1 MTSPLNA
8 TRHWSSAAPFVSSIA
23 GGNIVGSDDI
33 IRCAAYQFYE
43 DAYHNR
49 PEAWAVTLRGEDD
62 EEQVAI
68 TLPAAKKII
77 EATNRFLAV
86 DFDFAVVP
94 NTVPEP
100 GETDPAAPPEPGDT
114 TAAASPGVVALQA
127 YINNLARREK
137 LFSKFANQKR
147 YGLIRGDAIW
157 HITADDTKLPGQRI
171 SIHEVHPGQ
180 YFPIADLADPNRLA
194 GCYLVDLVQDPRE
207 KEDKTKLA
215 ARVQEYRREQD
226 STGAFTGVVTSSLIL
241 YEVGKWDARNLKPGD
256 IKQIQVIRPVTALDS
271 RITQVPVYHVR
282 NNSIPGVEFGTS
294 EIAGIEVLMNAL
306 NQSMTD
312 EDLTLVM
319 QGLGMYWTNA
329 APPQN
334 EDGSAGAWE
343 IGPRA
348 VIEVGD
354 QQQFG
359 RVTGV
364 SSVAPFLE
372 HMKYADEWIQGGAG
386 VPDIAVGKVDV
397 TVAESGISLKLQLAP
412 IIAKNAEKELE
423 MISELDHMFYDL
435 CRMWLPVYEQID
447 FPESAIVTSVGDPMP
462 ENRQDTINELV
473 GLVSNVPQIITMQTV
488 HDRLRKFGYD
498 FGPNS
503 VADVLA
509 ESVAIT
515 QATQAAVDP
524 YGGEGGGEDDGNAD
538 QPPVE

>member
-8 TRHWSSAAPFVSSIA
+8 TRHWSSAQPFVSAVS
-23 GGNIVGSDDI
+23 GGNIIGSDDLV
-33 IRCAAYQFYE
+33 RCAAYQFYE

-49 PEAWAVTLRGEDD
+49 PEAWTVTLRGDDD

-100 GETDPAAPPEPGDT
+100 GETDPAAPPEEPGA
-114 TAAASPGVVALQA
+114 TAAANPGAVALQN
-127 YINNLARREK
+127 YITNLARREK
-137 LFSKFANQKR
+137 LYSKFANQKR
-147 YGLIRGDAIW
+147 YGLIRGDAVW

-180 YFPIADLADPNRLA
+180 YFPIADVADPNRLA
-194 GCYLVDLVQDPRE
+194 GCYLVDMVQNP
-207 KEDKTKLA
+207 KEPDDKTKLA

-226 STGAFTGVVTSSLIL
+226 STGAFTGVIMSSLTI
-241 YEVGKWDARNLKPGD
+241 YEIGKWDARNLKPGD
-256 IKQIQVIRPVTALDS
+256 IKPIQVIRPATPLDPS
-271 RITQVPVYHVR
+271 ITQVPVYHIR
-282 NNSIPGVEFGTS
+282 NNTIPGTEFGTS
-294 EIAGIEVLMNAL
+294 EVAGIEVLMNAL

-329 APPQN
+329 GPPEN
-334 EDGSAGAWE
+334 ADGTDGAWE

-348 VIEVGD
+348 VVEVGEG
-354 QQQFG
+354 QTFG

-372 HMKYADEWIQGGAG
+372 HMKYTDEWIQGGAG

-397 TVAESGISLKLQLAP
+397 AVAESGISLKLQLAP

-423 MISELDHMFYDL
+423 LVAGLDQMFYDL
-435 CRMWLPVYEQID
+435 CRMWLPAYEQID
-447 FPESAIVTSVGDPMP
+447 FPEYTIVTSIGDAMP
-462 ENRQDTINELV
+462 ENRQDKINEIV
-473 GLVSNVPQIITMQTV
+473 GLLSNVPQIITLQMA
-488 HDRLRKFGYD
+488 HNMLRKYGYE

-503 VADVLA
+503 AA
-509 ESVAIT
+509 EVIQDSIAIT
-515 QATQAAVDP
+515 QATQAAIDP
-524 YGGEGGGEDDGNAD
+524 FGGGGGENPDAEE
-538 QPPVE
+538 PPVE

>member
-8 TRHWSSAAPFVSSIA
+8 TRHWSSAQPFVSAVS
-23 GGNIVGSDDI
+23 GGNIIGSDDLV
-33 IRCAAYQFYE
+33 RCAAYQFYE

-49 PEAWAVTLRGEDD
+49 PEAWTVTLRGDDD

-100 GETDPAAPPEPGDT
+100 GETDPAAPPEDPGA
-114 TAAASPGVVALQA
+114 TAAAANPGATALQN
-127 YINNLARREK
+127 YISNLARREK
-137 LFSKFANQKR
+137 LYSKFANQKR

-180 YFPIADLADPNRLA
+180 YFPIADVADPNRLA
-194 GCYLVDLVQDPRE
+194 GCYLVDMVQNP
-207 KEDKTKLA
+207 KEPDDKTKLA

-226 STGAFTGVVTSSLIL
+226 STGAFTGVITSSLTI
-241 YEVGKWDARNLKPGD
+241 YEIGKWDARNLKPGD
-256 IKQIQVIRPVTALDS
+256 IKPIQVIRPATPLDPS
-271 RITQVPVYHVR
+271 ITQVPVYHIR
-282 NNSIPGVEFGTS
+282 NNTIPGTEFGTS
-294 EIAGIEVLMNAL
+294 EVAGIEVLMNAL

-329 APPQN
+329 GPPEN
-334 EDGSAGAWE
+334 ADGTDGDWE

-348 VIEVGD
+348 VVEVGEG
-354 QQQFG
+354 QSFG

-372 HMKYADEWIQGGAG
+372 HMKYTDEWIQGGAG

-397 TVAESGISLKLQLAP
+397 AVAESGISLKLQLAP

-423 MISELDHMFYDL
+423 LVAGLDQMFYDL
-435 CRMWLPVYEQID
+435 CRMWLPAYEQID
-447 FPESAIVTSVGDPMP
+447 FPEYTIVTSIGDAMP
-462 ENRQDTINELV
+462 ENRQDKINEIV
-473 GLVSNVPQIITMQTV
+473 GLLSNVPQIITLQMA
-488 HDRLRKFGYD
+488 HNMLRKYGYE

-503 VADVLA
+503 AA
-509 ESVAIT
+509 EVIQDSIAIT
-515 QATQAAVDP
+515 QATQAAIDP
-524 YGGEGGGEDDGNAD
+524 FGGGGGENTDPEE
-538 QPPVE
+538 PPVE